1 MPKRRMLWLDGI
13 EEVLAELKEI
23 GDRAE
28 GAVEKALD
36 EAGKLVQEDASQ
48 RAPRKTG
55 FLASE
60 IVREVDVDKLDV
72 RIGPSKAAWYGKFP
86 ELGTKHQAA
95 QPFLRPA
102 LDARRKDAREAF
114 ITELEKAIEAAL
126 R

>member
-1 MPKRRMLWLDGI
+1 MAKRRMLWLDGI

-23 GDRAE
+23 GDEAE
-28 GAVEKALD
+28 GAVERALD
-36 EAGKLVQEDASQ
+36 EAGKLIQEDASQ

-55 FLASE
+55 FLAGHIE
-60 IVREVDVDKLDV
+60 REMDPKMLAIRV
-72 RIGPSKAAWYGKFP
+72 GPSKDAWYGKFP

-102 LDARRKDAREAF
+102 MDARRKDAREAF
-114 ITELEKAIEAAL
+114 VKELEKVIKEAT